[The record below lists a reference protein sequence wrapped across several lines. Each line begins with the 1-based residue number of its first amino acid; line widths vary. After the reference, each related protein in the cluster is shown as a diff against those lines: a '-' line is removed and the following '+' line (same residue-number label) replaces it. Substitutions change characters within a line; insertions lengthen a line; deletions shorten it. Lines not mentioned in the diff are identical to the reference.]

1 MALQIRKA
9 TRRKAKLRLALI
21 GPSGS
26 GKTMSALKLAF
37 GIGGKV
43 GIIDTENGS
52 ADLYASLGDYDV
64 ITLEKPY
71 TVGKYRE
78 AIAAFEGAGYD
89 TIIVDSLSH
98 AWAGAGGLLDKQGQI
113 ANRPGTN
120 SYAAWREVTPDHN
133 ALVEALLSS
142 RCHII
147 VTMRVKTEYVLE
159 TNDRGKQVPRKVGLA
174 PVQRDG
180 VEYEFT
186 VVMDI
191 DIDHKAA
198 ASKDRTTLF
207 DGWRDTITEGTGR
220 QLLQWLESGADEPA
234 PAPAPAA
241 RPAEAPLP
249 LIDPNAKEHAI
260 ATVELWHRAAMK
272 AIGLLAHDPAA
283 LRAWAD
289 ANLGAFGAVGERYPD
304 TVKDIRAAI
313 SARLTEAVMAHVQ
326 ENTEKEAAE

>member
-9 TRRKAKLRLALI
+9 QRRKAKLRLALI

-159 TNDRGKQVPRKVGLA
+159 TNERGKQVPRKVGLA

-220 QLLQWLESGADEPA
+220 QLLQWLESGTDEPA

-241 RPAEAPLP
+241 KPAEASLL

-260 ATVELWHRAAMK
+260 STVELWHRAAMK

-289 ANLGAFGAVGERYPD
+289 ANVGAFGAVAERYPD
-304 TVKDIRAAI
+304 TAKDIRAAI
-313 SARLTEAVMAHVQ
+313 TARLEETIE
-326 ENTEKEAAE
+326 EETAE

>member
-37 GIGGKV
+37 GIGGKI

-52 ADLYASLGDYDV
+52 ADLYASLGDYGV

-78 AIAAFEGAGYD
+78 AITAFEGAGYD

-159 TNDRGKQVPRKVGLA
+159 TNDRGKQVPRKIGLA

-220 QLLQWLESGADEPA
+220 QLLQWLESGTDEPA
-234 PAPAPAA
+234 LAPAPAA
-241 RPAEAPLP
+241 SPANEALP
-249 LIDPNAKEHAI
+249 LIDPHAKEHAF
-260 ATVELWHRAAMK
+260 ASVEIWHKAAMR
-272 AIGLLAHDPAA
+272 AIGMLAHDPAA
-283 LRAWAD
+283 LRVWAD
-289 ANLGAFGAVGERYPD
+289 ANVGTFGAVKERYSD
-304 TVKDIRAAI
+304 SVKSILASVAEI
-313 SARLTEAVMAHVQ
+313 LEAV
-326 ENTEKEAAE
+326 TEQEAAE

>member
-1 MALQIRKA
+1 
-9 TRRKAKLRLALI
+9 
-21 GPSGS
+21 
-26 GKTMSALKLAF
+26 MSALKLAF

-78 AIAAFEGAGYD
+78 AITTFENGGYD

-159 TNDRGKQVPRKVGLA
+159 TNERGKQVPRKVGLA

-220 QLLQWLESGADEPA
+220 QLLQWLESGTDEPA

-241 RPAEAPLP
+241 RPANEALP
-249 LIDPNAKEHAI
+249 LIDPDAKEHSI
-260 ATVELWHRAAMK
+260 ATIEVWHRAAQK
-272 AIGLLAHDPAA
+272 AIGLLVHDPAA

-289 ANLGAFGAVGERYPD
+289 ANVGTFGAVGERYPD

-313 SARLTEAVMAHVQ
+313 AIAGVLEAVTEQ
-326 ENTEKEAAE
+326 ESAE

>member
-9 TRRKAKLRLALI
+9 QRRKAKLRLALI

-26 GKTMSALKLAF
+26 GKTMSALNLAF

-71 TVGKYRE
+71 TVVKYRE
-78 AIAAFEGAGYD
+78 AITAFENGGYD

-220 QLLQWLESGADEPA
+220 QLLQWLESGTDEPA

-241 RPAEAPLP
+241 RATEAPLP
-249 LIDPNAKEHAI
+249 LIDVGANERSFTSIEMWLDEAR
-260 ATVELWHRAAMK
+260 RAFA
-272 AIGLLAHDPAA
+272 LLLVDPIA

-289 ANLGAFGAVGERYPD
+289 ENASAFAVVAERYPD
-304 TVKDIRAAI
+304 TVAKIGAAI
-313 SARLTEAVMAHVQ
+313 TARLEKTLEQEEA
-326 ENTEKEAAE
+326 E

>member
-1 MALQIRKA
+1 
-9 TRRKAKLRLALI
+9 
-21 GPSGS
+21 
-26 GKTMSALKLAF
+26 
-37 GIGGKV
+37 
-43 GIIDTENGS
+43 
-52 ADLYASLGDYDV
+52 
-64 ITLEKPY
+64 
-71 TVGKYRE
+71 
-78 AIAAFEGAGYD
+78 
-89 TIIVDSLSH
+89 
-98 AWAGAGGLLDKQGQI
+98 LLDKQGQI

-220 QLLQWLESGADEPA
+220 QLLQWLESGADAPA

-241 RPAEAPLP
+241 SPANEALP
-249 LIDPNAKEHAI
+249 LIDPHAKEHAF
-260 ATVELWHRAAMK
+260 ANVEIWHKAAMR
-272 AIGLLAHDPAA
+272 AIGMLAHDPGA

-289 ANLGAFGAVGERYPD
+289 ANVGTFKVVAARYPQ
-304 TVKDIRAAI
+304 TVPDVYMAIAEHLKDEI
-313 SARLTEAVMAHVQ
+313 LEQEPTE
-326 ENTEKEAAE
+326 

>member
-9 TRRKAKLRLALI
+9 QRRKAKLRLALI

-78 AIAAFEGAGYD
+78 AITTFENGGYD

-220 QLLQWLESGADEPA
+220 QLLQWLESGADALA
-234 PAPAPAA
+234 PAPAFAA
-241 RPAEAPLP
+241 KPAEASLL
-249 LIDPNAKEHAI
+249 LIDPDAMECTFTSIEMWLDA
-260 ATVELWHRAAMK
+260 ARRAFAR
-272 AIGLLAHDPAA
+272 LAGDPVA

-289 ANLGAFGAVGERYPD
+289 ANAGAFAAVAERYPD
-304 TVKDIRAAI
+304 TVAKIGAAI
-313 SARLTEAVMAHVQ
+313 TDRLEKTLEQ
-326 ENTEKEAAE
+326 ELAE

>member
-9 TRRKAKLRLALI
+9 QRRKAKLRLALI

-78 AIAAFEGAGYD
+78 AITAFENGGYD

-220 QLLQWLESGADEPA
+220 QLLQWLESGADA
-234 PAPAPAA
+234 PAPASAPAA
-241 RPAEAPLP
+241 KPAEASLP
-249 LIDPNAKEHAI
+249 LIDVGANERSFTSIEMWLDEAR
-260 ATVELWHRAAMK
+260 RAFA
-272 AIGLLAHDPAA
+272 LLLVDPIA

-289 ANLGAFGAVGERYPD
+289 ENASAFAVVAERYPD
-304 TVKDIRAAI
+304 TVAKIGAAI
-313 SARLTEAVMAHVQ
+313 TARLEKTLEQ
-326 ENTEKEAAE
+326 ETAE

>member
-9 TRRKAKLRLALI
+9 QRRKAKLRLALI

-78 AIAAFEGAGYD
+78 AITAFENGGYD

-159 TNDRGKQVPRKVGLA
+159 TNDRGKQAPRKVGLA

-220 QLLQWLESGADEPA
+220 QLLQWLEIGTDEPA

-241 RPAEAPLP
+241 RPASELLP
-249 LIDPNAKEHAI
+249 LIDPNAKEHSI

-289 ANLGAFGAVGERYPD
+289 ANLGAFGAVKERYPE
-304 TVKDIRAAI
+304 TVQNIRLAI
-313 SARLTEAVMAHVQ
+313 AGVFEAVTEQ
-326 ENTEKEAAE
+326 ETAE

>member
-1 MALQIRKA
+1 
-9 TRRKAKLRLALI
+9 
-21 GPSGS
+21 
-26 GKTMSALKLAF
+26 MSALKLAF
-37 GIGGKV
+37 GIGGKT

-78 AIAAFEGAGYD
+78 AITAFENGGYD

-220 QLLQWLESGADEPA
+220 QLLQWLESGTDEPA

-241 RPAEAPLP
+241 KPAEAPLP
-249 LIDPNAKEHAI
+249 LIDPNTKEHAI
-260 ATVELWHRAAMK
+260 ATVELWHRAAQK
-272 AIGLLAHDPAA
+272 AIGLLAHDPVA

-289 ANLGAFGAVGERYPD
+289 ANSGAFAAVGERYPD
-304 TVKDIRAAI
+304 TVAKIGAAI
-313 SARLTEAVMAHVQ
+313 TDRLEKTLEQEEA
-326 ENTEKEAAE
+326 E

>member
-1 MALQIRKA
+1 
-9 TRRKAKLRLALI
+9 
-21 GPSGS
+21 
-26 GKTMSALKLAF
+26 MSALKLAF

-159 TNDRGKQVPRKVGLA
+159 TNERGKQVPRKVGLA

-220 QLLQWLESGADEPA
+220 QLLQWLESGADAPA

-241 RPAEAPLP
+241 SPANEALP
-249 LIDPNAKEHAI
+249 LIDPNAKEHSI
-260 ATVELWHRAAMK
+260 ATVELWHRAAQK

-289 ANLGAFGAVGERYPD
+289 ANVGTFGAVKERYPD
-304 TVKDIRAAI
+304 SVKSILANVAWVLETV
-313 SARLTEAVMAHVQ
+313 TEQ
-326 ENTEKEAAE
+326 EEAE

>member
-9 TRRKAKLRLALI
+9 QRRKAKLRLALI

-78 AIAAFEGAGYD
+78 AITAFENGGYD

-159 TNDRGKQVPRKVGLA
+159 TNERGKQVPRKVGLA

-220 QLLQWLESGADEPA
+220 QLLQWLESGTDALA
-234 PAPAPAA
+234 PASAPAA
-241 RPAEAPLP
+241 RATEAPLW
-249 LIDPNAKEHAI
+249 LIDPNAREHAF
-260 ATVELWHRAAMK
+260 ASVEIWHKAAMR
-272 AIGLLAHDPAA
+272 AIGMLAHDPAA

-289 ANLGAFGAVGERYPD
+289 ENLGTFGAVKERYPD
-304 TVKDIRAAI
+304 TFTDIRKEIA
-313 SARLTEAVMAHVQ
+313 ARLLDHEEPAEEETEA
-326 ENTEKEAAE
+326 

>member
-9 TRRKAKLRLALI
+9 QRRKAKLRLALI

-78 AIAAFEGAGYD
+78 AITAFENGGYD

-220 QLLQWLESGADEPA
+220 QLLQWLESGTDALA

-241 RPAEAPLP
+241 RPASEPLP
-249 LIDPNAKEHAI
+249 LIDPHTKEHAI
-260 ATVELWHRAAMK
+260 ASVELWHRAAMK
-272 AIGLLAHDPAA
+272 AIGLLAHDFAA
-283 LRAWAD
+283 LRAWAVSNRD
-289 ANLGAFGAVGERYPD
+289 NFEAVKHRYPE
-304 TVKDIRAAI
+304 TAQEI
-313 SARLTEAVMAHVQ
+313 LTEISLRLDHAV
-326 ENTEKEAAE
+326 EKEIAE

>member
-1 MALQIRKA
+1 
-9 TRRKAKLRLALI
+9 
-21 GPSGS
+21 
-26 GKTMSALKLAF
+26 
-37 GIGGKV
+37 
-43 GIIDTENGS
+43 
-52 ADLYASLGDYDV
+52 
-64 ITLEKPY
+64 
-71 TVGKYRE
+71 
-78 AIAAFEGAGYD
+78 
-89 TIIVDSLSH
+89 
-98 AWAGAGGLLDKQGQI
+98 LLDKQGQI

-142 RCHII
+142 RCHMI

-220 QLLQWLESGADEPA
+220 QLLQWLESGAD
-234 PAPAPAA
+234 APAPAA
-241 RPAEAPLP
+241 RPASEPLP
-249 LIDPNAKEHAI
+249 LIDPNAKEHSI

-313 SARLTEAVMAHVQ
+313 TARLEET
-326 ENTEKEAAE
+326 TEKEMAE

>member
-9 TRRKAKLRLALI
+9 QRRKAKLRLALI

-78 AIAAFEGAGYD
+78 AITAFENGGYD

-159 TNDRGKQVPRKVGLA
+159 TNDRGKQAPRKVGLA

-220 QLLQWLESGADEPA
+220 QLLQWLEIGTDEPA

-241 RPAEAPLP
+241 RPASELLP
-249 LIDPNAKEHAI
+249 LIDPNAKEHSI

-289 ANLGAFGAVGERYPD
+289 ANLGAFFAVKERYPE
-304 TVKDIRAAI
+304 TVQNIRLAI
-313 SARLTEAVMAHVQ
+313 AGVFEAVTEQ
-326 ENTEKEAAE
+326 ETAE

>member
-9 TRRKAKLRLALI
+9 QRRKAKLRLALI

-78 AIAAFEGAGYD
+78 AITAFENGGYD

-159 TNDRGKQVPRKVGLA
+159 TNDRGKQAPRKVGLA

-220 QLLQWLESGADEPA
+220 QLLQWLEIGTDEPA
-234 PAPAPAA
+234 PAPGPAA
-241 RPAEAPLP
+241 RPASELLP
-249 LIDPNAKEHAI
+249 LIDPNAKEHSI

-289 ANLGAFGAVGERYPD
+289 ANLGAFGAVKERYPE
-304 TVKDIRAAI
+304 TVQNIRLAI
-313 SARLTEAVMAHVQ
+313 AGVFEAVTEQ
-326 ENTEKEAAE
+326 ETAE